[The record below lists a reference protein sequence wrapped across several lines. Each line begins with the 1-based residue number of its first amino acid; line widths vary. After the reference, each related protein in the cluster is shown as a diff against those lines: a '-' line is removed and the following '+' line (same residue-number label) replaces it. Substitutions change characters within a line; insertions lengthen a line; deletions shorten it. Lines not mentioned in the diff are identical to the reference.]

1 MTAENLDRTQT
12 PPERVDVLTNEIA
25 ERVAQLISIS
35 WKDGIHQGLD
45 RAAQIADT
53 VAKTSEVNDNPV
65 GAVVAEFIR
74 DQLRLEALQ
83 T

>member
-1 MTAENLDRTQT
+1 MPENPDRTQT
-12 PPERVDVLTNEIA
+12 PPERVDVLTNEVAEIIA
-25 ERVAQLISIS
+25 ELIQIS
-35 WKDGIHQGLD
+35 WKDGIRQGLD

-53 VAKTSEVNDNPV
+53 VARTSDVNHNTA
-65 GAVVAEFIR
+65 GAVIAEFIR

>member
-1 MTAENLDRTQT
+1 MSPENLDRTQT
-12 PPERVDVLTNEIA
+12 SPERVDVLTNEIA
-25 ERVAQLISIS
+25 DRVAHLISIS
-35 WKDGIHQGLD
+35 WSDGIRHGLD

-53 VAKTSEVNDNPV
+53 VARTSDINDNTA
-65 GAVVAEFIR
+65 GKFTAEFIR